1 MGWHRPQACVLASAC
16 VDLRISQIVNGGVF
30 TVSAFLPLAIFHTG

>member
-1 MGWHRPQACVLASAC
+1 V

-30 TVSAFLPLAIFHTG
+30 GVHALLPHGAIGIE